1 MDCLQADTVTEN
13 IEKQFSKF
21 PRIWRQY
28 RRGVLSSSDCR
39 ERMLKT
45 QLWLLLC
52 ASEDDYG
59 RKVRARRCEGA
70 VGRESN
76 TEYEIY
82 LAFRE
87 TRLCRFKIAGG
98 RKDRMDFLRDGP
110 LN

>member
-1 MDCLQADTVTEN
+1 
-13 IEKQFSKF
+13 
-21 PRIWRQY
+21 
-28 RRGVLSSSDCR
+28 
-39 ERMLKT
+39 MLKT

-59 RKVRARRCEGA
+59 RKVRARRYEGA

-76 TEYEIY
+76 TEYEIH

-98 RKDRMDFLRDGP
+98 RKNRMDFLRDGP